1 MKKMSK
7 NMVLTIIVFA
17 IISVGFLNI
26 NYPYWLLNSA
36 VNFGTNVKNEG
47 VFEAISIFTD
57 EVENIS
63 TEQLAYHDLC
73 VNLNSAF
80 MRFTNKRVV
89 EKDDVT
95 VVKMD
100 NGMLAGEV
108 SKIPEEDIILFA
120 DSVKKLQD
128 DTGIPVTYVMAPE
141 KGYDGGFPSNADN
154 YIAENCNL
162 FLKELEN
169 RGINYLD
176 LCASMIDDKMTV
188 EESFYATDHH
198 WKPEVGLWAANE
210 ICEKMESDY
219 DFQYDKTLLEI
230 DNYNIDTY
238 ENTFLGSEGRKT
250 GIYYTKYGLEDFDVL
265 YPKFSTDLT
274 VTNKI
279 ENTEVSG
286 AFKDT
291 VLNLKHLSYDTP
303 YQSWLYSTYSDGDN
317 AVQVIENKLN
327 QEGKTVLVVRDSFAG
342 VVTPFIALECK
353 SLHVL
358 DLRTDVIGTNRVE
371 SVSEYAKEIQPD
383 YIIILYKTV
392 KTPECYEFR

>member
-1 MKKMSK
+1 MKKISK
-7 NMVLTIIVFA
+7 NMILTVVVFA
-17 IISVGFLNI
+17 IIGFGVLNI
-26 NYPYWLLNSA
+26 NYAYWLVNSA

-73 VNLNSAF
+73 VNINSAF
-80 MRFTNKRVV
+80 MRITNKRVV

-100 NGMLAGEV
+100 NGMLAEEAE
-108 SKIPEEDIILFA
+108 KISEEDICAFA
-120 DSVKKLQD
+120 DSVKMLQD

-141 KGYDGGFPSNADN
+141 KGYDGGFPGNADN

-162 FLKELEN
+162 FLEELEN
-169 RGINYLD
+169 RGVNYLD
-176 LCASMIDDKMTV
+176 LRASMIDDKITV

-219 DFQYDKTLLEI
+219 DFQYDKELLEI

-274 VTNKI
+274 VTNEI

-286 AFKDT
+286 SFKDT

-303 YQSWLYSTYSDGDN
+303 YQSWLYSTYSDDW
-317 AVQVIENKLN
+317 K
-327 QEGKTVLVVRDSFAG
+327 
-342 VVTPFIALECK
+342 
-353 SLHVL
+353 
-358 DLRTDVIGTNRVE
+358 
-371 SVSEYAKEIQPD
+371 
-383 YIIILYKTV
+383 
-392 KTPECYEFR
+392 

>member
-1 MKKMSK
+1 MKRISR
-7 NMVLTIIVFA
+7 NMVLTVVVFGIIGLGLMNV
-17 IISVGFLNI
+17 
-26 NYPYWLLNSA
+26 NYVYWLKEATASA
-36 VNFGTNVKNEG
+36 LVDAKNEG
-47 VFEAISIFTD
+47 IFEAISKFTD

-63 TEQLAYHDLC
+63 TEQLAYHDFC

-100 NGMLAGEV
+100 NGMLAEEV
-108 SKIPEEDIILFA
+108 SKIPEEDIQIFA
-120 DSVKKLQD
+120 DAVKRLQD
-128 DTGIPVTYVMAPE
+128 DTGVPVMYVMAPE
-141 KGYDGGFPSNADN
+141 KGYNGGFPSNTDN
-154 YIAENCNL
+154 YIGENCDI
-162 FLKELEN
+162 FLTELEN
-169 RGINYLD
+169 RSVNYLD
-176 LCASMIDDKMTV
+176 LRASMVEDEMTV

-210 ICEKMESDY
+210 ICEKLGADY
-219 DFQYDKTLLEI
+219 GFEYDVTLLDI
-230 DNYNIDTY
+230 KNYQVNTY
-238 ENTFLGSEGRKT
+238 EKCFLGSEGRKT

-265 YPKFSTDLT
+265 YPKFSTDLM
-274 VTNKI
+274 VTN
-279 ENTEVSG
+279 EVEDTEVSG
-286 AFKDT
+286 SFKDT
-291 VLNLKHLSYDTP
+291 VLNLKHLSYTTP

-327 QEGKTVLVVRDSFAG
+327 EDGKTVLVVRDSFAG
-342 VVTPFIALECK
+342 VVTPFLALECK

-358 DLRTDVIGTNRVE
+358 DLRTDVIGTDRVE

-392 KTPECYEFR
+392 KTPECYEFH